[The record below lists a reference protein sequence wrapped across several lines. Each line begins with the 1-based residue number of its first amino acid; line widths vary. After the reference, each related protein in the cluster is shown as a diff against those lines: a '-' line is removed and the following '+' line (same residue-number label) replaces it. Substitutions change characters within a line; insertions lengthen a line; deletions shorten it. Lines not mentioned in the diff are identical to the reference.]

1 MKRLA
6 GAETEQFKSG
16 QTSTH
21 SEHAVRYPRKRS
33 FARLDDS
40 SPYEGL
46 LKLDAD
52 DRSSVLVDNLP
63 RPMEWSAR

>member
-1 MKRLA
+1 VKRLA

-21 SEHAVRYPRKRS
+21 SEHAVRYPRKGS

-40 SPYEGL
+40 SPYQGL
-46 LKLDAD
+46 LAASGGHK
-52 DRSSVLVDNLP
+52 SKN
-63 RPMEWSAR
+63 